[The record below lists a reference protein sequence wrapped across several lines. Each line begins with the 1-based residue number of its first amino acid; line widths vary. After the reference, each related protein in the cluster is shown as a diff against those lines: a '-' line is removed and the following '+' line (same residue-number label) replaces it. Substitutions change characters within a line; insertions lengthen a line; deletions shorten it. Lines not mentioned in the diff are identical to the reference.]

1 MLLNVL
7 KVPQLLSGE
16 ALAGSKRWFFLWVML
31 PPRLRAFG
39 GRPEKETKRSNRAG
53 VWQAM

>member
-39 GRPEKETKRSNRAG
+39 GRPEKETKQSNRAG